1 MLGFTNLQEMDDCAS
16 GASRE
21 RLKVDYFS
29 ITIKRNVIGEGRV
42 ALPL

>member
-21 RLKVDYFS
+21 RLKVNYFP
-29 ITIKRNVIGEGRV
+29 ITIKRNIIGERRV